1 LLLFILWKIDA
12 MTPKKSANERTFQGE
27 LFKIIERIITRE
39 KDIHFEKITQEENIG
54 IGGKQRFADG
64 LLYSSAFKNRRVL
77 FELKNTSWDAT
88 DEDLVDAAMHK
99 AGDAGIEY
107 YVCGTPRQLVIFK
120 TFEPNTTI
128 YERKKKIYTI
138 SNVKKDDEV
147 LLSSY
152 EKIIFPEL
160 KKFLKDL
167 SDLVNDFKE
176 ITWDTIDKF
185 FINKLS
191 AYILEASAG
200 MFEAMY
206 EKISSDKKLK
216 AELREYLRSQDIFN
230 VSLNFDLTD
239 MYKICQLSNYLLYLK
254 IMFYSYLQKEV
265 PALNLRPLHI
275 PEDKKLLNHTLR
287 TRFDDVLH
295 HDFELIFSENVLD
308 KFEFEP
314 AYIPVLKNNIEA
326 IRRLNFNDLTA
337 DIIGAI
343 YNTLID
349 NQEQHDRGQH
359 FTNTYEV
366 DIVSAFCI
374 NEQSKFIFDSGCGAG
389 TFLVRAYYFLKHF
402 HPELTHEELLE
413 RLWGVEIAPF
423 PVFLSTMNLS
433 LLNIKVFDN
442 YPTIIH
448 EDFSNVTTNF
458 SKHGYFLNESK
469 AFKVKNI
476 NGKICDVTIP
486 VFDACVGNPPYIRQE
501 LIEEKETWTHLAEIE
516 HGIKKINQQS
526 DLYVYYLMHTMSFLK
541 NGGRLGYVISSSW
554 LDVAFGAGFQKFLLD
569 HFKIIAII
577 DNQKKRS
584 FETASINTVILILEK
599 CDDADERQ
607 NNDVRFVRVFNDYEQ
622 LLGADTN
629 GQRVVNAIKFAEL
642 IGRANKSAGANNY
655 HIRVIKQKTL
665 EKDTTHSGKY
675 ENGHWGAKY
684 LRSPE
689 IFEKILT
696 VADHKLIK
704 LRDVADVRYGLK
716 TGANEFF
723 YLLDYT
729 DAVHRMPDNEYLYTF
744 GVERKDHKDFWKK
757 YGWYRSELRNHNYI
771 IEKFYVK
778 PLFKTQSEAEN
789 LDVNV
794 TTLKYGV
801 LMCNENKDKLARLRS
816 KLLEYIEEAESK
828 QFELNKRPSCSGRKE
843 WYDLTNSAVT
853 GDFIFPSK
861 IGERFRL
868 IDNRVTKVYCD
879 KVNYAIKVKEEFEE
893 YTDSI
898 FLILNSISFRFFV
911 DLFSRQLTG
920 SQTLSDVDVNVVE
933 KTLII
938 NPVLLKNKKKEL
950 TAIYKSLK
958 SREQGTIFEE
968 VKQTDRKKLDTI
980 IFEAMG
986 LNASD
991 VDILYS
997 EACKYVS
1004 DRKEKSESLN
1014 TSKVKKK
1021 LTYDEAL
1028 QLVKERFSEVR
1039 KYKDITKNM
1048 DCHKFLVP
1056 EWKAKYPKDSFGS
1069 MNLFES
1075 YIVYFTEGNKQ
1086 KKLSFNHPEQQ
1097 TLFEFLNVTLDIKGI
1112 KIELPVNESDCIE
1125 ILNILRKDF
1134 NKYSP
1139 QIRNFLKINRCKA
1152 NYVSIYRDLL
1162 LS

>member
-1 LLLFILWKIDA
+1 

-27 LFKIIERIITRE
+27 LFKIIERIITQE
-39 KDIHFEKITQEENIG
+39 KEIHFEKITQEENIG
-54 IGGKQRFADG
+54 VGPKQRFADG

-77 FELKNTSWDAT
+77 FELKNTGWDAT
-88 DEDLVDAAMHK
+88 DEVLVTDAMHK
-99 AGDAGIEY
+99 ALDAGIEY

-138 SNVKKDDEV
+138 SNIKKDDEV

-152 EKIIFPEL
+152 EKIIYPEL

-167 SDLVNDFKE
+167 SDLINDFRE
-176 ITWDTIDKF
+176 ITWDSIDKF

-191 AYILEASAG
+191 AYILEASAE

-206 EKISSDKKLK
+206 EKVSSDKRLK
-216 AELREYLRSQDIFN
+216 TELREYLRSQDVFN
-230 VSLNFDLTD
+230 VSMNFDLSD
-239 MYKICQLSNYLLYLK
+239 IYKICQLSNYLLYLK

-265 PALNLRPLHI
+265 PALKLRPLQI
-275 PEDKKLLNHTLR
+275 PEDKKLLNQTLR
-287 TRFDDVLH
+287 SRFDDVLH

-308 KFEFEP
+308 KFEFES
-314 AYIPVLKNNIEA
+314 AYIKVLKNNIET
-326 IRRLNFNDLTA
+326 IRRLNFNELNA

-366 DIVSAFCI
+366 DIVNAFCI
-374 NEQSKFIFDSGCGAG
+374 NEKSKFIFDSGCGAG
-389 TFLVRAYYFLKHF
+389 TFLVRAYYFLKYY
-402 HPELTHEELLE
+402 HPDLTHEELLE

-433 LLNIKVFDN
+433 LLNIKAFDN

-448 EDFSNVTTNF
+448 KDFSQVTTKY

-476 NGKICDVTIP
+476 DGKICDVTIP
-486 VFDACVGNPPYIRQE
+486 SFDTCVGNPPYIRQE
-501 LIEEKETWTHLAEIE
+501 LIENKEIWNDLADIE

-541 NGGRLGYVISSSW
+541 NGGRLGYVISGSW
-554 LDVAFGAGFQKFLLD
+554 LDVSFGAGFQKFLLD

-599 CDDADERQ
+599 CDDSVERE
-607 NNDVRFVRVFNDYEQ
+607 NNTVRFVRVYNHYDA
-622 LLGADTN
+622 LLGTENN
-629 GQRVVNAIKFAEL
+629 GERAKSAIKFAEKMEQT
-642 IGRANKSAGANNY
+642 NKVTKTNDF
-655 HIRVIKQKTL
+655 HINVIRQKTL
-665 EKDTTHSGKY
+665 ENDSTFEGKY

-689 IFEKILT
+689 IFEKMLS
-696 VADHKLIK
+696 VGKDSFIK
-704 LRDVADVRYGLK
+704 VNDVVDIKRGFT

-723 YLLDYT
+723 YLIDHT
-729 DAVHRMPDNEYLYTF
+729 DAVFRMPDNEYLYTF
-744 GVERKDHKDFWKK
+744 GVERKEHKNFWKK
-757 YGWYRSELRNHNYI
+757 YGWYWSELRNHHYI
-771 IEKFYVK
+771 IEKFYTR
-778 PLFKTQSEAEN
+778 PLFKTQSEADY
-789 LDVNV
+789 LDVNLSN
-794 TTLKYGV
+794 LKYCV
-801 LMCNENKDKLARLRS
+801 LICSESKNELARLRS

-843 WYDLTNSAVT
+843 WYDLSASAVT
-853 GDFIFPSK
+853 GDYIFPSK

-868 IDNRVTKVYCD
+868 IDNRDAKVFCD
-879 KVNYAIKVKEEFEE
+879 KVNYAIKVKEDFEE
-893 YTDSI
+893 YSDII
-898 FLILNSISFRFFV
+898 FLILNSISFRFMV

-938 NPVLLKNKKKEL
+938 NPVLLKQKKNEL
-950 TAIYKSLK
+950 AQIYKSLK
-958 SREQGTIFEE
+958 GREQGTIFEE
-968 VKQTDRKKLDTI
+968 VKQNDRKKLDTI
-980 IFEAMG
+980 IFEAIG

-991 VDILYS
+991 VDILYN

-1028 QLVKERFSEVR
+1028 QLVKERFSEVK
-1039 KYKDITKNM
+1039 KYKDLIKNM
-1048 DCHKFLVP
+1048 DCNKFFIP

-1075 YIVYFTEGNKQ
+1075 YNVYFTEGNKQ
-1086 KKLSFNHPEQQ
+1086 KILSFSNSAQQ
-1097 TLFEFLNVTLDIKGI
+1097 MLFEFLNVSLDVKGI
-1112 KIELPVNESDCIE
+1112 KIDLPTEESDCIE
-1125 ILNILRKDF
+1125 VLNFLRKDF
-1134 NKYSP
+1134 TNYGP
-1139 QIRNFLKINRCKA
+1139 QIKNFLKINRCKA